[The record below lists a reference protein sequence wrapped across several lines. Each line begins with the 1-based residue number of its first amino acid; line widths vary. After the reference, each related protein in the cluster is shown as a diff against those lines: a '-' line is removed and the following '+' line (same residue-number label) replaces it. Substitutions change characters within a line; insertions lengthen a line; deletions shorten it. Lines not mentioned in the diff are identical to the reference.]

1 MATLTVGDKAPDFS
15 LPVADGSTIRLKNLR
30 GKTVVLYFYPK
41 DNTSGCT
48 AEACS
53 FRDHIK
59 VFAKAGAVVI
69 GISADSVESHRKF
82 TEKFDLPFPLGS
94 DETKEVLKAYGVWQK
109 KSLYGRSYLGI
120 VRTTIVVDPK
130 GIVAKVYSKVKV
142 NGHVETVLD
151 DLVNGAKD

>member
-82 TEKFDLPFPLGS
+82 SEKFDLPFPLGS